1 MSARAGFWATFLAL
15 VTAAIV
21 GLVVSGLSVADIQ
34 HLGTPRNAV
43 LDGDTQV
50 RVPVP
55 PASDGRV
62 LPAVA
67 VSTTGE
73 YAFMFEDGGVPV
85 RFDPCRPIHYVY
97 NPAGQ
102 PAEVSALIAEAV
114 DYVSKATGLE
124 FVYDGQTGE
133 RASFDRRLFQP
144 DRYGDGFAPM
154 IIGWSNEDA
163 TPDLEGSV
171 TGLGG
176 SSSVTGAFGEQ
187 RYLKSGTVLLDSD
200 DMEELLATRKG
211 RKLARAVVMHEIAH
225 VVGLAHVADPSE
237 IMNASNTSL
246 TEWGPGDLAGLAI
259 AGSGPCE

>member
-15 VTAAIV
+15 VTAAVV
-21 GLVVSGLSVADIQ
+21 GLVVSGLSVADLQ

-43 LDGDTQV
+43 LDGGTQV

-62 LPAVA
+62 LPAV
-67 VSTTGE
+67 STSTSGA

-102 PAEVSALIAEAV
+102 PGDVDAIIAEAI
-114 DYVSKATGLE
+114 DYVSSASGLA
-124 FVYDGQTGE
+124 FTYDGQTDE
-133 RASFDRRLFQP
+133 VASFDRHLFQP
-144 DRYGDGFAPM
+144 DRYGDGFAPL
-154 IIGWSNEDA
+154 IIGWSDEEA
-163 TPDLEGSV
+163 TPDLDGTV

-187 RYLKSGTVLLDSD
+187 RYLKSGTVLLDID
-200 DMEELLATRKG
+200 DMRTLLGTGNG
-211 RKLARAVVMHEIAH
+211 RKIARAVIMHEIAH
-225 VVGLAHVADPSE
+225 VVGLAHVADPTE

-259 AGSGPCE
+259 AGNGPCE